1 MRSDSEEHFFYV
13 NIADQEAPNQYWEAK
28 VHLFLCYQVQV
39 PLASPEGGFKNRNEG
54 MKPGT
59 T

>member
-1 MRSDSEEHFFYV
+1 LILRNFFDV
-13 NIADQEAPNQYWEAK
+13 NIADQEALNQYQEAK
-28 VHLFLCYQVQV
+28 VNLFFCYQVQV
-39 PLASPEGGFKNRNEG
+39 LLASPEGGFKNRNEG